1 MSDYQPPV
9 PSRGN
14 DRVRDTLTA
23 LRVDAESCGLSDAAS
38 VRRRGQARTRH
49 QALAGVGAAVVAV
62 VAVVTG
68 SALLGGQ
75 AGANHPI
82 PPATQSPSPHAL
94 QLAPEPL
101 LLGPDVGVVGPY
113 QDFQRN
119 PDPVDEQQRPMQCIP
134 NPTAL
139 GAVEGKAALFYVD
152 TGDAT
157 FIEHVLRFGD
167 AATAG
172 EAVTALSTSFATCD
186 RGKAS
191 EVSVDDRGPTRRS
204 VSTGDRRRR
213 DAPREPRH
221 DPEDRRRHRLLRARR
236 RARRERRGRPRVDV
250 DGQADIRPSEPGSGR
265 QALLTKATTRAT
277 TSAPPPFQSRSC
289 RTWEGGA

>member
-68 SALLGGQ
+68 STLLGGQ

-186 RGKAS
+186 RGKAN
-191 EVSVDDRGPTRRS
+191 EVSVDDRGPVHMEGPKGADGVSESLNASRLTTPKTAGDLGYYELGVARS
-204 VSTGDRRRR
+204 ANVVVVLEWTSQGKPMADKHAWVWSADR
-213 DAPREPRH
+213 
-221 DPEDRRRHRLLRARR
+221 
-236 RARRERRGRPRVDV
+236 
-250 DGQADIRPSEPGSGR
+250 
-265 QALLTKATTRAT
+265 LTKATTRAT
-277 TSAPPPFQSRSC
+277 S
-289 RTWEGGA
+289 

>member
-68 SALLGGQ
+68 STLLGAQ

-186 RGKAS
+186 RGKAN
-191 EVSVDDRGPTRRS
+191 EVSVDDRGPVHMEGPKGADGVSESLNASRLTTPKTAGDLGYYELGVARS
-204 VSTGDRRRR
+204 ANVVVVLEWTSQGK
-213 DAPREPRH
+213 PM
-221 DPEDRRRHRLLRARR
+221 
-236 RARRERRGRPRVDV
+236 
-250 DGQADIRPSEPGSGR
+250 ADKHAWVWSPT
-265 QALLTKATTRAT
+265 LLTKATTRAT
-277 TSAPPPFQSRSC
+277 T
-289 RTWEGGA
+289 

>member
-68 SALLGGQ
+68 STLVGGQ

-134 NPTAL
+134 NPTSL

-186 RGKAS
+186 RGKAN
-191 EVSVDDRGPTRRS
+191 EVSVDDRGPVHMEGPKGADGVSESLNASRLTTPKTAGDLGYYELGVARS
-204 VSTGDRRRR
+204 ANVVVVLEWTSQGKPMADKHAWVWSADR
-213 DAPREPRH
+213 
-221 DPEDRRRHRLLRARR
+221 
-236 RARRERRGRPRVDV
+236 
-250 DGQADIRPSEPGSGR
+250 
-265 QALLTKATTRAT
+265 LTKATTRAT
-277 TSAPPPFQSRSC
+277 T
-289 RTWEGGA
+289 

>member
-68 SALLGGQ
+68 STLLGGQ

-82 PPATQSPSPHAL
+82 SPATQSPSPHAL

-186 RGKAS
+186 RGKAN
-191 EVSVDDRGPTRRS
+191 EVSVDDRGPVHMEGPKGADGVSESLNASRLTTPKTAGDLGYYELGVARS
-204 VSTGDRRRR
+204 ANVVVVLEWTSQGKPMADKHAWVWSADR
-213 DAPREPRH
+213 
-221 DPEDRRRHRLLRARR
+221 
-236 RARRERRGRPRVDV
+236 
-250 DGQADIRPSEPGSGR
+250 
-265 QALLTKATTRAT
+265 LTKATTRAT
-277 TSAPPPFQSRSC
+277 T
-289 RTWEGGA
+289 

>member
-68 SALLGGQ
+68 STLLGGQ

-186 RGKAS
+186 RGKAN
-191 EVSVDDRGPTRRS
+191 EVSVDDRGPVHMEGPKGADGVSESLNASRLTTPKTAGDLGYYELGVARS
-204 VSTGDRRRR
+204 ANVVVVLEWTSQGKPMADKHAWVWSADR
-213 DAPREPRH
+213 
-221 DPEDRRRHRLLRARR
+221 
-236 RARRERRGRPRVDV
+236 
-250 DGQADIRPSEPGSGR
+250 
-265 QALLTKATTRAT
+265 LTKATTRAT
-277 TSAPPPFQSRSC
+277 T
-289 RTWEGGA
+289 